1 MRHAPS
7 ADRNKE
13 PIANVLRNYRPFA
26 EAATTASEKPT
37 CLEIASG
44 TGQHVSFF
52 AEQFPHVTFQPTE
65 YVGGSAGPEEP
76 AYGDL
81 SPVFASIVAYS
92 GGKANVREP
101 IALDASQ
108 QSWPERV
115 ETSTW
120 DAPSQLRRAQASEHR
135 KKQAPTM
142 TTHVIRSLL
151 VCLFRP
157 SAADCCNVSYSPYS
171 VTGDSAGASRL
182 LAPEG
187 VLCVYGPFMVD
198 GAHTA
203 ESNAAFDERLRSQD
217 ASWGVRCS
225 TAIAG
230 EADAHGPSLWREL
243 CPPIP
248 RACFP
253 QEGANA

>member
-26 EAATTASEKPT
+26 EAAAAASGEKPT

-120 DAPSQLRRAQASEHR
+120 DAICESVASIAQASEHR
-135 KKQAPTM
+135 KETK
-142 TTHVIRSLL
+142 
-151 VCLFRP
+151 
-157 SAADCCNVSYSPYS
+157 
-171 VTGDSAGASRL
+171 
-182 LAPEG
+182 
-187 VLCVYGPFMVD
+187 
-198 GAHTA
+198 
-203 ESNAAFDERLRSQD
+203 
-217 ASWGVRCS
+217 
-225 TAIAG
+225 
-230 EADAHGPSLWREL
+230 
-243 CPPIP
+243 
-248 RACFP
+248 P
-253 QEGANA
+253 QSM